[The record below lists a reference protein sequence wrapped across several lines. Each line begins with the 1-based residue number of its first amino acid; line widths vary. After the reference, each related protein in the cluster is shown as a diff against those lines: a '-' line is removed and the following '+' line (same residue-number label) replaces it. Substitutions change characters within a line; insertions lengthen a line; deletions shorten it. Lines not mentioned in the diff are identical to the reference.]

1 MMVTVDLAAGESAPA
16 TVADS
21 AAGVTVAE
29 STATVTAEE
38 SAPATVAKA
47 APVPGAF
54 ITVEGGDG
62 AGKTT
67 HLEFIANHLRAA
79 GREVTVSREPG
90 GTALGEL
97 LRGVLLDGVGD
108 GAAAISARAELL
120 LLFAARAQHIDE
132 VIAPALAAGRWVVCD
147 RFTDATYAYQGGG
160 RGIDARDITLLEE
173 WTQADLQPDLTL
185 LLDVPVKVGQARVRA
200 RGGGTGNATV
210 ASDSTIT
217 GDATVTD
224 DSTVTDDATVTDA
237 AGDRF
242 ERESMAFKESVREAY
257 LARAAEFPAR
267 IKCIDAAA
275 ELTEVQDQLR
285 AELNAFHRRRQGGS
299 HERRR

>member
-1 MMVTVDLAAGESAPA
+1 MMVTVDLAAGESASTA
-16 TVADS
+16 
-21 AAGVTVAE
+21 VTVAE
-29 STATVTAEE
+29 STATVTAGE

-47 APVPGAF
+47 APAPGAF

-90 GTALGEL
+90 GTALGEI
-97 LRGVLLDGVGD
+97 LRTVLLGQGD
-108 GAAAISARAELL
+108 GDAAISARAELL
-120 LLFAARAQHIDE
+120 LLFAARAQHIDQ

-160 RGIDARDITLLEE
+160 RGLDARDITVLEE
-173 WTQADLQPDLTL
+173 WMQAGLQPDLTL
-185 LLDVPVKVGQARVRA
+185 LLDVPVAVGQARVRA

-224 DSTVTDDATVTDA
+224 DSTVTDDATVTDNATVTDA

-242 ERESMAFKESVREAY
+242 ERESMAFKEAVREAY

-267 IKCIDAAA
+267 IKCINAAA
-275 ELTEVQDQLR
+275 ELAEVQDQLR
-285 AELNAFHRRRQGGS
+285 AELNAFHRRRQESS